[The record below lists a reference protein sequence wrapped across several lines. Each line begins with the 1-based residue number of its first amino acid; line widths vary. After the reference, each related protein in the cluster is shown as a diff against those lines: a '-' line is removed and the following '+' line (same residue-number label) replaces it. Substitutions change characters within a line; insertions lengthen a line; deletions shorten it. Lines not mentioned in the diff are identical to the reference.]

1 MHILYFLSSAN
12 RSIGHITVYRHVQ
25 NVLIRIQLPQLRRY
39 CESAPRRRAVSHIT
53 QRSFVS
59 FRRDGIIIVLYVII
73 HNNIIMYIM
82 ISYLFKLR
90 NRVLKSINLN
100 PSLMKIFKLENDFPC
115 NLDNNTRQIQNRY
128 INILSNYKS
137 FGIK

>member
-25 NVLIRIQLPQLRRY
+25 NVLICIQLPQLRRY

-59 FRRDGIIIVLYVII
+59 FRGDGIIIVLYVII
-73 HNNIIMYIM
+73 HNNIIIMYIM
-82 ISYLFKLR
+82 ISYLFKPR
-90 NRVLKSINLN
+90 NRVLKSINLS
-100 PSLMKIFKLENDFPC
+100 PSLMKIFILENGFLC
-115 NLDNNTRQIQNRY
+115 NLNNSTRQIQNRC
-128 INILSNYKS
+128 INSK
-137 FGIK
+137 